1 MQDATPAVT
10 LGNFTVDVSSQRK
23 IALVANTSNYI
34 YLRATTTTAISGRT
48 RLFFVTGSML
58 LHPVLYSQP
67 SHVVFDVDPNTG
79 ENVTAIRPYQ
89 TFQPQELVV
98 TRPFTLDN
106 LVPPS
111 DNGGDHY
118 CLVGEH
124 LADGE
129 QEWPHEKA
137 GNFATSAEFITW
149 LLNEPGVCWRNVL
162 YVANPDPDDQTL
174 QSSFEIPRS
183 F

>member
-1 MQDATPAVT
+1 MQDPEPAVT
-10 LGNFTVDVSSQRK
+10 LGDFSVDVASQRK

-34 YLRATTTTAISGRT
+34 YLRGTSNSGGSGQT
-48 RLFFVTGSML
+48 RLFYVTGSML

-67 SHVVFDVDPNTG
+67 SHVVFDVDPNTR
-79 ENVTAIRPYQ
+79 EPVTAFRPYQ
-89 TFQPQELVV
+89 TFVPEEFVIE
-98 TRPFTLDN
+98 RPFTLDN

-111 DNGGDHY
+111 ANGGDHY
-118 CLVGEH
+118 CLVGEN
-124 LADGE
+124 LNDGE

-149 LLNEPGVCWRNVL
+149 LLNEPGVCWRNIL
-162 YVANPDPDDQTL
+162 YVSNPDPDDQTL
-174 QSSFEIPRS
+174 QTSFEIPRS

>member
-1 MQDATPAVT
+1 MQDPTPAVT
-10 LGNFTVDVSSQRK
+10 LGDFSVDVATQRK
-23 IALVANTSNYI
+23 VTLEGNTSNFI
-34 YLRATTTTAISGRT
+34 YLRATTTQAISGRT

-79 ENVTAIRPYQ
+79 DPVTAIRTYQ
-89 TFQPQELVV
+89 TSQPQELVI

-106 LVPPS
+106 LAPPS
-111 DNGGDHY
+111 SGDHY
-118 CLVGEH
+118 CLVGES
-124 LADGE
+124 LPDGE

-137 GNFATSAEFITW
+137 GNFATSAEYMTW
-149 LLNEPGVCWRNVL
+149 LLNEPCVCWRNVN
-162 YVANPDPDDQTL
+162 YVSNPDPDDQTL
-174 QSSFEIPRS
+174 QTSFEIPRS

>member
-1 MQDATPAVT
+1 MYISAGQQARRPVGELD
-10 LGNFTVDVSSQRK
+10 FSSL
-23 IALVANTSNYI
+23 LVRYS
-34 YLRATTTTAISGRT
+34 
-48 RLFFVTGSML
+48 
-58 LHPVLYSQP
+58 PVLYSQP
-67 SHVVFDVDPNTG
+67 SHVVFDVDPNT
-79 ENVTAIRPYQ
+79 NDPVTAIRPYS
-89 TFQPQELVV
+89 TFIPEESVI

-111 DNGGDHY
+111 ANGGDHY
-118 CLVGEH
+118 CLVDES
-124 LADGE
+124 LPDGE

-149 LLNEPGVCWRNVL
+149 LLNEPCVCWRNIL

-174 QSSFEIPRS
+174 QTSFEIPRS